1 MLMHL
6 YHCGDTLATVGIN
19 SGFQNCFETCGQNP
33 KKVNLCLENE
43 SSLNVFGSIVLS
55 WFGVGLFVCSQ

>member
-19 SGFQNCFETCGQNP
+19 SGFQKCFETCRQNP